1 MRIVMINDTHINRT
15 TPVET
20 VRKLVDRVNALDAD
34 AIVLVGDI
42 ADDKVDAVKPA
53 HERAGTAEGQISAAV
68 YLWQS

>member
-1 MRIVMINDTHINRT
+1 MINDTHINRT

-42 ADDKVDAVKPA
+42 ADDKVDAVKP
-53 HERAGTAEGQISAAV
+53 HMKSWNG
-68 YLWQS
+68 

>member
-42 ADDKVDAVKPA
+42 ADDKVDAVKP
-53 HERAGTAEGQISAAV
+53 HMKELERLKAKYPPPPLE
-68 YLWQS
+68 